1 MATSL
6 DGGGDVGS
14 SKVRRRPL
22 TQDDQVRHLSAVKK
36 ELKIPLLVTDK
47 AIPPVTDKIKGV
59 IDTGFHFFYDSL
71 FCPAL

>member
-22 TQDDQVRHLSAVKK
+22 TQDDQVRHLSAVRKRVK
-36 ELKIPLLVTDK
+36 DPFIGYK
-47 AIPPVTDKIKGV
+47 
-59 IDTGFHFFYDSL
+59 
-71 FCPAL
+71 